1 MMDKHV
7 YALVLAGGQ
16 GTRLWPASRH
26 THPKQFCRIAGD
38 KTLLEV
44 TLARL
49 EGFIPVAQRLVVT
62 PQAQYEKTA
71 ELLRLGSSDAL
82 AGEIVVEPEAR
93 GTLAAVGLA
102 TLSLAARDPQ
112 AVVISL
118 HVDAAIKDV
127 AAWQSALTTAVDTA
141 RHDYLVLLGA
151 KPYYAATN
159 YDYIARGEAI
169 AGQAE
174 LYRAQFHYRP
184 SVAQAQKFLQAG
196 SYFWNSGIFT
206 WRAVFF
212 QQELQAAQPQVADL
226 LAACV
231 SAKGKIN
238 RTTLRQNYPQLPE
251 LSVDGGIL
259 PQCDSCVMLPLDCG
273 WLDIGSWEALA
284 QAFATDKDGNLAF
297 GQVLLRDCQGT
308 TVTTR
313 GLQVAALGVKD
324 IIIVVTADAVLVCD
338 KHRAQEVRELVA
350 CLPDDVV

>member
-1 MMDKHV
+1 MMDEHV
-7 YALVLAGGQ
+7 YALVLAGGR
-16 GTRLWPASRH
+16 GTRLWPESRH
-26 THPKQFCRIAGD
+26 MHPKQFCRLVGD
-38 KTLLEV
+38 KTLLEM

-49 EGFIPVAQRLVVT
+49 EGFIPAARRLVVT
-62 PQAQYEKTA
+62 PQEQYEKTA
-71 ELLRLGSSDAL
+71 ELLRWGSADVL
-82 AGEIVVEPEAR
+82 ANEIVVEPEAR

-102 TLSLAARDPQ
+102 TLQLAARDPQ

-127 AAWQSALTTAVDTA
+127 AAWQSALVAAVAAA

-159 YDYIARGEAI
+159 YDYIARGEAV

-174 LYRAQFHYRP
+174 LCRAQFHYRP
-184 SVAQAQKFLQAG
+184 SVAQAQKFLHAG

-212 QQELQAAQPQVADL
+212 RQELRAAQPQVEGL

-231 SAKGKIN
+231 SASGKIN
-238 RTTLRQNYPQLPE
+238 RATLRQNYPQLPE

-284 QAFATDKDGNLAF
+284 KVFATDKDGNLAF
-297 GQVLLRDCQGT
+297 GQVLLRDCRGT
-308 TVTTR
+308 TVTTH

-324 IIIVVTADAVLVCD
+324 IIIVATADAVLVCD
-338 KHRAQEVRELVA
+338 KQRAQEVRELVA
-350 CLPDDVV
+350 CLPDDIV